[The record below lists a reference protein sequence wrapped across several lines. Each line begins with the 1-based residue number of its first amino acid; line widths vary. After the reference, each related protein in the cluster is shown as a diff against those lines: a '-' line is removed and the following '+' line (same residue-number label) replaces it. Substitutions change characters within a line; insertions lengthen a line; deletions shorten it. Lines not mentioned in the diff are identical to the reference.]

1 MSNEHRIDPEH
12 QINSFVEKCVT
23 WDGEEWGAEES
34 SVCSAVIHT
43 RVMNRANVAP
53 LCATTG
59 DHNNMDRSD
68 WIPPTEYHTDADMR
82 GVLAV
87 LEIDESDDH
96 AKLKCIGPE
105 SFEKA
110 VESAAR
116 EELMVNQI
124 TALNTNVSLAI
135 ASVDSDGKILRNP
148 WAYLTLLTKKD
159 RSCRFIVDYQQ
170 LNNVTCKD
178 AQLSKK
184 LQQLNIAFTTPFGLY
199 QYKVMPF
206 GLCNVPATFQRFM
219 RSLVGSKY
227 LVYLDN
233 VIVFRRTYEQAAC
246 EVLDRW
252 TD

>member
-1 MSNEHRIDPEH
+1 
-12 QINSFVEKCVT
+12 
-23 WDGEEWGAEES
+23 
-34 SVCSAVIHT
+34 
-43 RVMNRANVAP
+43 MNRANVAP

-96 AKLKCIGPE
+96 AKLKCIG
-105 SFEKA
+105 KA

-135 ASVDSDGKILRNP
+135 ASVDSDGKILRNL
-148 WAYLTLLTKKD
+148 WAYLTLLNKKD
-159 RSCRFIVDYQQ
+159 RT
-170 LNNVTCKD
+170 TCKD

-184 LQQLNIAFTTPFGLY
+184 RQQLNVAYTTPFGLY

-233 VIVFRRTYEQAAC
+233 VIVFRRTYEQAA
-246 EVLDRW
+246 
-252 TD
+252 